1 MAMTLTFSNIHFAY
15 PNQSALFNGLSVSLE
30 AGQVTTLMGR
40 SGCGKSTLLNIM
52 NGIFKPISGRI
63 DTGGKIC
70 ATIFQNQRLIPWLT
84 IGQNI
89 AFGAKSLKIKVSAE
103 EISSTLLN
111 VGLPE
116 SIQNAYP
123 KILSGGMA
131 QRVSLARAF
140 ICKPEILFMD
150 EPFSA
155 LDHALKND
163 LMSRIVKFINQTKG
177 YAFFVTHDLHEACQ
191 ISNEVYEMSGFPAT
205 LKPVETIPIPPQKRD
220 DAVIEKIII
229 QIKEKFRKSR
239 VPNFTK
245 YCFASSDENV
255 QSYADEMKRRHWRAE
270 FIQDDASFSQ
280 NERPFEKR
288 PDLIIID
295 GQHTD
300 IETLLAYCQNQVTRF
315 IFIKNTPALKNVTT
329 ISGTKESL
337 QQWWG
342 WEEIYKDLVADVPNT
357 KIEAITIGHN
367 WTYTQTQK
375 SSGLARTP
383 SRDTQGGR
391 TVKDAGTLHQKTLR
405 QLAEYLFS
413 DDDLERSIGIS
424 AVNAYYNSIAKGH
437 TEEHYWGFR
446 PFRECVGSK
455 VTIGHFPPATK
466 ILPDVKVIERE
477 PKEGHYTTEEGEDL
491 IPNADHLIITAQTL
505 MNGSLPRI
513 LFLAQ
518 GANIML
524 LGPTTPLAPIWK
536 KYGVRFAC
544 GIIPTHQQ
552 NMLNFISQAGTML
565 ILDEQAQKMT
575 IEY

>member
-1 MAMTLTFSNIHFAY
+1 MLNFSNIHFAY
-15 PNQSALFNGLSVSLE
+15 PQQSDLFNGLSVSLD
-30 AGQVTTLMGR
+30 AGKVTTLMGR

-52 NGIFKPISGRI
+52 NGVLQPASGII
-63 DTGGKIC
+63 DTGDKIC

-84 IGQNI
+84 VGQNV
-89 AFGAKSLKIKVSAE
+89 AFGAKSLNIKISVE
-103 EISSTLLN
+103 EITSTLLN

-116 SIQNAYP
+116 SIKDAYP

-155 LDHALKND
+155 LDHALKHD
-163 LMSRIVKFINQTKG
+163 LMTRIIKFINATKG
-177 YAFFVTHDLHEACQ
+177 YALFVTHDLDEACQ
-191 ISNEVYEMSGFPAT
+191 ISDVVYEMSGFPAIV
-205 LKPVETIPIPPQKRD
+205 KQVETIPIPPQKRD
-220 DAVIEKIII
+220 DAMIEKITT
-229 QIKEKFRKSR
+229 QIKEKFRRNRIPS
-239 VPNFTK
+239 FTK
-245 YCFASSDENV
+245 YCFVSSDDAV
-255 QSYADEMKRRHWRAE
+255 QNYIDEMKHWKFE
-270 FIQDDASFSQ
+270 FVANDATFSKGHS
-280 NERPFEKR
+280 PFEKR

-295 GQHTD
+295 GKHEHL
-300 IETLLAYCQNQVTRF
+300 ETLLEYYQNQITRF
-315 IFIKNTPALKNVTT
+315 LFIKNAPTLENLTT
-329 ISGTKESL
+329 ISGTLQSL
-337 QQWWG
+337 RQWWG
-342 WEEIYKDLVADVPNT
+342 WEGIDKDLVADVPHT

-367 WTYTQTQK
+367 WTYTQTKK

-391 TVKDAGTLHQKTLR
+391 TVKDAGSLHQKTLR
-405 QLAEYLFS
+405 ELAEYIFS
-413 DDDLERSIGIS
+413 NDDLERSIGIS
-424 AVNAYYNSIAKGH
+424 AINTYYNSIAKGY

-446 PFRECVGSK
+446 PFRECVGLK
-455 VTIGHFPPATK
+455 VTIGNFPPAVK
-466 ILPDVKVIERE
+466 ILPDVKIIERE
-477 PKEGHYTTEEGEDL
+477 PQEGHYTVEEGEEL

-536 KYGVRFAC
+536 KYGVHFAC